1 VIDGSS
7 GTQTDLPTA
16 VRVGF
21 GPGAWGNTAGTVT
34 FDAVSVRDSG
44 SGAGTGTATPTPT
57 ATSTSTPTST
67 VSATSTATPTSTSTP
82 TTTGGAVLVSD
93 GFEGSTFASTG
104 WATDVSGSGASA
116 TLVTSPVF
124 AGNQAAS
131 FTTQTQQ
138 SGQHAFVEHAFTW
151 PISQAATAEA
161 EVVVQNA
168 AVQFFSKILSLETHG
183 PNNWGARA
191 GYALGPSSFWVLYT
205 TRDGA
210 SHQVDIGQPYAT
222 GQWYDLAVTVDYSGS
237 NPVLTWRIAGQTVYS
252 VIDMSSGT
260 QTDLPTAVRLGFG
273 PGAWGNTAGTVTF
286 DAVSVR
292 D

>member
-1 VIDGSS
+1 
-7 GTQTDLPTA
+7 

-44 SGAGTGTATPTPT
+44 SGAASSTATPTPA
-57 ATSTSTPTST
+57 ATSTSTPTR
-67 VSATSTATPTSTSTP
+67 TPTP
-82 TTTGGAVLVSD
+82 TTTGGSVLMAD
-93 GFEGSTFASTG
+93 GFEGSTLASSG

-138 SGQHAFVEHAFTW
+138 SGQHAFAEHPFTW
-151 PISQAATAEA
+151 PSSQVATAEA
-161 EVVVQNA
+161 EVVVQTA
-168 AVQFFSKILSLETHG
+168 SVQFFSKMLSLETHG
-183 PNNWGARA
+183 PNSWGARA
-191 GYALGPSSFWVLYT
+191 AYALGPTSFWALYT
-205 TRDGA
+205 TRDGV
-210 SHQVDIGQPYAT
+210 SHQVDLGQPYT
-222 GQWYDLAVTVDYSGS
+222 PGQWYDLAVTVDYSGS

-252 VIDMSSGT
+252 VIDTSSGT
-260 QTDLPTAVRLGFG
+260 HTDLPTGVRVGFG
-273 PGAWGNTAGTVTF
+273 PGAWGSTAGTVTF